1 MRSFVALIFGFIL
14 TFLVGMDE
22 SAASVGENYRSP
34 SRDSVREMTK
44 ELRKIRKREEY
55 ELKEEMRKLS
65 EKIKKETED
74 MKREMKRVIEENERK
89 RSEE

>member
-1 MRSFVALIFGFIL
+1 MSGEVLVALIFDFIL

-22 SAASVGENYRSP
+22 SAASVDGNYKSP

-44 ELRKIRKREEY
+44 ELRKTREEMKRKREEY

-65 EKIKKETED
+65 EKMKK
-74 MKREMKRVIEENERK
+74 
-89 RSEE
+89 